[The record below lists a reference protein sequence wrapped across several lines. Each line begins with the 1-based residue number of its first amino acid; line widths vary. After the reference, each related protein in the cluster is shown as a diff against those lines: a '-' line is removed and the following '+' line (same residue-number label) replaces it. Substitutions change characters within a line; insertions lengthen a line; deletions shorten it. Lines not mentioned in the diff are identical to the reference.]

1 MEPTQ
6 AIMEESK
13 HSGKSQQ
20 PRKRKK
26 QYYNRIRH
34 QMEFYFGDANLSKD
48 RFLNKLLA
56 VNPCK
61 IQHTKFFWCSFL
73 PNQYRLIYI
82 ELQMFRWMCL

>member
-1 MEPTQ
+1 MESNQTDVNK
-6 AIMEESK
+6 EG
-13 HSGKSQQ
+13 GKVY

-61 IQHTKFFWCSFL
+61 NMKIFFFHYSWIGTHSG
-73 PNQYRLIYI
+73 
-82 ELQMFRWMCL
+82 